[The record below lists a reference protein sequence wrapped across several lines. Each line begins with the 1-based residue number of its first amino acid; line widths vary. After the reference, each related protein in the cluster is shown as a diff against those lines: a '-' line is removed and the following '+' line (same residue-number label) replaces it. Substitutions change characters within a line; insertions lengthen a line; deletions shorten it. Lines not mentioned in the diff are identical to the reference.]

1 MLVPSLKRYPR
12 DGGPVGLLVD
22 MKRPAK
28 ESEEQPKQY
37 EQKHSEISSSPRIRT
52 MFGNAELTGFVEVC
66 FQVSTSQ
73 KLSAML
79 NRLKIVPA
87 PKLLFRNIKAQRS
100 KQIASGTI
108 YRCCC
113 CCFLSVLVNL
123 LSCVSPWLL
132 LLFSL
137 LISVR

>member
-1 MLVPSLKRYPR
+1 MLVPSLKWYPR
-12 DGGPVGLLVD
+12 DGSPVGLLVH
-22 MKRPAK
+22 MKRSAK

-73 KLSAML
+73 TLSAML
-79 NRLKIVPA
+79 NRLKIVQKE
-87 PKLLFRNIKAQRS
+87 PKA
-100 KQIASGTI
+100 AGTI

-113 CCFLSVLVNL
+113 CFLTVLVNL
-123 LSCVSPWLL
+123 LFCVSPWLL
-132 LLFSL
+132 L
-137 LISVR
+137 I

>member
-1 MLVPSLKRYPR
+1 MLVPSLKWYPR

-22 MKRPAK
+22 MKRSAK

-73 KLSAML
+73 TLSAML
-79 NRLKIVPA
+79 NRLKIVQKE
-87 PKLLFRNIKAQRS
+87 PK
-100 KQIASGTI
+100 ASGTI
-108 YRCCC
+108 YRC

-123 LSCVSPWLL
+123 WFCVSPWLL
-132 LLFSL
+132 LIFSL
-137 LISVR
+137 FISVR